1 MQISWKGE
9 APGFDVEAA
18 IASLAAWT
26 LADAVAN
33 DVEDLKTRTA
43 SALAKS
49 TDHIVMHDH
58 QAETPCLAQPCP
70 TLGVSWSLTL
80 CVMHQRERSVFA
92 PWLEFADQAERS
104 ASEIRKQF
112 RRLRRCIAVLRE
124 ASNERHRLEAETH
137 APPGAHA
144 HDVLCENPIT
154 AVARCLQT
162 AGELEAAAA
171 AIRKQSNMPEFRKR
185 PPPNRRPLELLTGV
199 WQHLRFDG
207 GFTYAAIAALV
218 PDEQGPRGLPGRIKA
233 AMRRPDARWQSAN
246 ARPARKRKKT
256 SG

>member
-104 ASEIRKQF
+104 ASEIRKQ
-112 RRLRRCIAVLRE
+112 
-124 ASNERHRLEAETH
+124 
-137 APPGAHA
+137 
-144 HDVLCENPIT
+144 
-154 AVARCLQT
+154 
-162 AGELEAAAA
+162 
-171 AIRKQSNMPEFRKR
+171 SNMPEFRKR

>member
-1 MQISWKGE
+1 MQNSWKGE

-18 IASLAAWT
+18 IASLAAWI

-33 DVEDLKTRTA
+33 DVEDLTTRTA
-43 SALAKS
+43 SAIAKA

-92 PWLEFADQAERS
+92 PWLEFADQAEHS

-112 RRLRRCIAVLRE
+112 RRLRRCVAVLRE
-124 ASNERHRLEAETH
+124 GSNERHRLEAEMH

-154 AVARCLQT
+154 AVAHCLQT

-185 PPPNRRPLELLTGV
+185 PPPNRRPLRATDRRLAAPAIRRGL
-199 WQHLRFDG
+199 HLRCDRRPG
-207 GFTYAAIAALV
+207 
-218 PDEQGPRGLPGRIKA
+218 PGRTGSERTTGSDQGGDA
-233 AMRRPDARWQSAN
+233 TSRREMAVC
-246 ARPARKRKKT
+246 
-256 SG
+256 